1 MKLHALNIF
10 ATNMK
15 PVACTINQFS
25 VALRVLSHMVFGS
38 VLIVNALFYTAV
50 WPHIVSGYRVTFEPM
65 DDSCQQRST
74 YTKILK
80 NVRNYAA
87 KHAMLSNMPI
97 IHGGSYIIILMA
109 IHFQDH
115 LSLLLSANNTD
126 VELLPL
132 YGCSYTLNVSTE

>member
-1 MKLHALNIF
+1 
-10 ATNMK
+10 MK
-15 PVACTINQFS
+15 PACSLYYNQFS

-38 VLIVNALFYTAV
+38 VLIVNALFYIAV

-87 KHAMLSNMPI
+87 KEVACHRNTVHVYATYAVLSN
-97 IHGGSYIIILMA
+97 A
-109 IHFQDH
+109 RQ
-115 LSLLLSANNTD
+115 
-126 VELLPL
+126 
-132 YGCSYTLNVSTE
+132 